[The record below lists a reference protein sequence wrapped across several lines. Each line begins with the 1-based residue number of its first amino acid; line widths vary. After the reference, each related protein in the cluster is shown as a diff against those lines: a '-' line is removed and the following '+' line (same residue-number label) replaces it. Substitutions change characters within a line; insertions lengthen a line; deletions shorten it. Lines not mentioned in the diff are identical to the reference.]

1 MRELSPPRG
10 IWVIACSY
18 LAALVLTIWPI
29 PHWAEMFRPVWV
41 ALVTLHWCLWL
52 PQRIGV
58 ITAFAA
64 GLLLDALTG
73 TLLGEH
79 ALALVLVAWMAL
91 WMHLQVRVFPW
102 WQQCFVV
109 LCMML
114 VYSFV
119 LFWVDGML
127 GYTLGAALRWTPVPV
142 TAFVWPWV
150 TLVLARLQQR
160 YRVS

>member
-1 MRELSPPRG
+1 MRDLSPPRG
-10 IWVIACSY
+10 LSVIAGSY
-18 LAALVLTIWPI
+18 LAALILTIWPL
-29 PHWAEMFRPVWV
+29 PHWAEMLRPVWV
-41 ALVTLHWCLWL
+41 ALVTVYWCLWL

-109 LCMML
+109 LCIML

-127 GYTLGAALRWTPVPV
+127 GYTLGAALRWTPVLV
-142 TAFVWPWV
+142 TALVWPWV
-150 TLVLARLQQR
+150 TLVLARLHQR